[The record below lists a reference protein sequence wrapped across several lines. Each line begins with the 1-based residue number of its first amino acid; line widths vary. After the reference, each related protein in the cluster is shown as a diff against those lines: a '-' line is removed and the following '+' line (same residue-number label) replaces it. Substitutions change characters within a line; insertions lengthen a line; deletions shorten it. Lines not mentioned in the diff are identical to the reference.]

1 MLKSYRHHH
10 PRIAASA
17 FIEESAQVIGD
28 VVVGEDASIWFLA
41 VVRGDVHSIRIGRAT
56 NIQDGCVLHVQNGEF
71 PLELGERITVGHGV
85 ILHGCRIEDD
95 CLIGMGARVLNG
107 ASIGRGSIV
116 AAGALVP
123 EGLAVPPGSMCM
135 GLPARVARPLRP
147 EETELIRRSAAHYV
161 GYKNEYRNQR

>member
-17 FIEESAQVIGD
+17 FIEESAQLVGD
-28 VVVGEDASIWFLA
+28 VLVGEDASIWFLA

-56 NIQDGCVLHVQNGEF
+56 NIQDGCILHVQKDRF
-71 PLELGERITVGHGV
+71 PLTLGERVTVGHGA
-85 ILHGCRIEDD
+85 ILHGCSIADE

-107 ASIGRGSIV
+107 AVVGRGSII

-123 EGLAVPPGSMCM
+123 EGMQVPPGSMCM
-135 GLPARVARPLRP
+135 GLPARVVRPLRA
-147 EETELIRRSAAHYV
+147 EESELIRRSAENYV
-161 GYKNEYRNQR
+161 AYKNDYLNQH